1 VVRAT
6 ICAELK
12 DAHSS
17 DVSAAM
23 LAVLSPAIAEVDR
36 LGMIV
41 AMVSSFAKPRAQA
54 QRQTD
59 P

>member
-1 VVRAT
+1 
-6 ICAELK
+6 
-12 DAHSS
+12 
-17 DVSAAM
+17 M